1 MHQPLAWLV
10 PLHVHSLIT
19 RAVAVME
26 SCFTLIG
33 AHQHGIAAGLKN
45 GENLCFIDPL
55 LPRRVQSTGE
65 APAPHN
71 TYGSCSLGAAV

>member
-10 PLHVHSLIT
+10 SLRAHSLIT
-19 RAVAVME
+19 QSSHVAVMK

-33 AHQHGIAAGLKN
+33 AHQHGIAVGFKN

-55 LPRRVQSTGE
+55 LPRRVQ
-65 APAPHN
+65 
-71 TYGSCSLGAAV
+71 L

>member
-10 PLHVHSLIT
+10 PLYAHGLT
-19 RAVAVME
+19 PRAVAVKE

-33 AHQHGIAAGLKN
+33 RGHQHGIAVGFKN

-55 LPRRVQSTGE
+55 LPRRVQ
-65 APAPHN
+65 
-71 TYGSCSLGAAV
+71 L